1 MTNRTS
7 FLALSC
13 SLALTLSAAGQA
25 PAPAPHP
32 IVLHAARLLD
42 IKAGKL
48 IKPGEVLIQGDRIV
62 EVGPA
67 VKHPAGA
74 EVIDL
79 GDRTLMPGLIDAHI
93 HLFLHPGA
101 EDLQTVQESVP
112 ERTIMATLAARDDL
126 MAGFTAERDMGTE
139 GAGSA
144 DTAVRNA
151 INEGRIPGPRLRISG
166 NAINI
171 LGGHEDAIGYNP
183 EQHILPN
190 ANYANNADELI
201 AVMRQ
206 QFKEGADFIKIYE
219 TGADTIRDGKLSTPY
234 QYTETQLEAAVKE
247 AARLGKRVAV
257 HATGEPGTLYAAQ
270 AGVVSIDH
278 ADQLSEDTM
287 RLMKEKQIFAV
298 PTFTIFEYFAEHAA
312 TPQRGAH
319 EHQILDLKVQEFKKQ
334 IAAGIPMAVGSDVGP
349 FPHGT
354 QARELVLMVKYGMS
368 PLAVLQADLLNGAKL
383 LGWEG
388 QIGSLEPGYLADVI
402 AITGD
407 PLADISAVN
416 NVGFVMK
423 GGTDLQ
429 EVSRSRNRKRSALT
443 AKECTIARNFNEKEN
458 LSIAS

>member
-1 MTNRTS
+1 MIVITDESEPFWNQPLSSVTIAGHMTKRTS
-7 FLALSC
+7 LLALSC
-13 SLALTLSAAGQA
+13 SLAFTLSAPGQA
-25 PAPAPHP
+25 PAPSPNP
-32 IVLHAARLLD
+32 VVLHAARLLD
-42 IKAGKL
+42 IKARKL

-62 EVGPA
+62 EVGST

-74 EVIDL
+74 EVLDV

-112 ERTIMATLAARDDL
+112 ERTITATLAARDDL

-183 EQHILPN
+183 AQHVLAN
-190 ANYANNADELI
+190 ADYANNGDELL

-219 TGADTIRDGKLSTPY
+219 TGADSIRDGKLSTPY
-234 QYTETQLEAAVKE
+234 QYTEAQLEAAVKE
-247 AARLGKRVAV
+247 AARLGKHVAV

-278 ADQLSEDTM
+278 GDQLSEETM
-287 RLMKEKQIFAV
+287 RLMKDRQIFAV

-312 TPQRGAH
+312 TPERSAH
-319 EHQILDLKVQEFKKQ
+319 EHQILDLKVEEFKKQ
-334 IAAGIPMAVGSDVGP
+334 IAAGIPIAVGSDVGP

-368 PLAVLQADLLNGAKL
+368 PLAVLQADLLSGAKL

-388 QIGSLEPGYLADVI
+388 QIGALEPGYLADVI

-407 PLADISAVN
+407 PLTDISAVT

-423 GGTDLQ
+423 GGTIY
-429 EVSRSRNRKRSALT
+429 K
-443 AKECTIARNFNEKEN
+443 K
-458 LSIAS
+458 

>member
-1 MTNRTS
+1 MTNRS
-7 FLALSC
+7 
-13 SLALTLSAAGQA
+13 SLLVSLCLLLLTLVMNAEGQSQAA
-25 PAPAPHP
+25 PSHP
-32 IVLHAARLLD
+32 IVLHAGRLLD
-42 IKAGKL
+42 VRTGRL
-48 IKPGEVLIQGDRIV
+48 VKPGEILVQGERIV
-62 EVGPA
+62 EVGTS
-67 VKHPAGA
+67 VKHPAGV

-79 GDRTLMPGLIDAHI
+79 GDRTLLPGLIDAHV

-112 ERTIMATLAARDDL
+112 QRTITATLAARDDL

-183 EQHILPN
+183 EQHVLPN

-219 TGADTIRDGKLSTPY
+219 TGADSVRNGKFTTPY
-234 QYTETQLEAAVKE
+234 QYTEAQLEAAVKE
-247 AARLGKRVAV
+247 AARVDRHVAV
-257 HATGEPGTLYAAQ
+257 HATGEPGTLFAAQ
-270 AGVVSIDH
+270 ASVASIDH
-278 ADQLSEDTM
+278 ADQLSDETM

-312 TPQRGAH
+312 TPEQGAR
-319 EHQILDLKVQEFKKQ
+319 EHQMLDVKAQEFKKQ
-334 IAAGIPMAVGSDVGP
+334 IAAGVPMAVGSDVGP

-354 QARELVLMVKYGMS
+354 QAREFLLMVKYGMS

-388 QIGSLEPGYLADVI
+388 QIGALEPGYLADVI
-402 AITGD
+402 AVPGD
-407 PLADISAVN
+407 PLQDIGVLQ

-423 GGTDLQ
+423 GG
-429 EVSRSRNRKRSALT
+429 VVYK
-443 AKECTIARNFNEKEN
+443 K
-458 LSIAS
+458 